1 MAVLP
6 PPRAQAL
13 KGRRNQELRILRST
27 NLRADSPIW
36 PTSGNSERATESL
49 KGALNFYDSIKPL
62 AISAYPVLLPEAG
75 KGSSNN
81 LNTPKNMIIRQ
92 LNRDMILHTLPLHP
106 VRSRDALMPQVL
118 RKPLILPTQSCHSCQ
133 RPADVP
139 VLCLGQEMGASSAPR
154 HIQSD
159 ISIYYQNDGGI
170 NGLLDEYRLAV
181 LDQNYDVIVFS
192 ETWHDS
198 RTISSYVFGASY
210 EVFRCDRIPTKSIKT
225 TGGGVLVAIDSRLEA
240 KMVEDDYLNTVEQVW
255 VAVQLDMAA
264 PCDEVVILGDF
275 NHMGIAWT
283 HIHSGFFQPDLE
295 SSTFHARAVK
305 LLDNYSIAT
314 LYQINGEVNENNR
327 SLDLCFV
334 SGRTTAPSICSA
346 PAPLVKDVAHHRPL
360 VIAVEDN
367 VMRDFFN
374 PPAVVSYDFHKADH
388 RSITEVLSNMD
399 WEHILDL
406 VDINSAAE
414 TFSHIMVYI
423 IDRHVPKKSVRSD
436 SRIPWMTNALR
447 SLKRCKKAAL
457 RSYTKH
463 RTLPLKFH
471 YVRLNNEY
479 KRISRYHFLRYQR
492 GIQRRLRSHP
502 KSFWSYVNEQR
513 KETGFP
519 SSMVF
524 NSESASTQQ
533 GICNLFSAKFASVF
547 EDEQLPVDVVTTA
560 ASNVPLANQ
569 SLGDIEVNVE
579 AISRAMS
586 KLKTSS
592 KPGPDGVPSM
602 ILKRNITWLLEPLS
616 LCSGTFPSC

>member
-1 MAVLP
+1 
-6 PPRAQAL
+6 
-13 KGRRNQELRILRST
+13 
-27 NLRADSPIW
+27 
-36 PTSGNSERATESL
+36 
-49 KGALNFYDSIKPL
+49 
-62 AISAYPVLLPEAG
+62 
-75 KGSSNN
+75 
-81 LNTPKNMIIRQ
+81 
-92 LNRDMILHTLPLHP
+92 
-106 VRSRDALMPQVL
+106 
-118 RKPLILPTQSCHSCQ
+118 
-133 RPADVP
+133 
-139 VLCLGQEMGASSAPR
+139 
-154 HIQSD
+154 
-159 ISIYYQNDGGI
+159 
-170 NGLLDEYRLAV
+170 
-181 LDQNYDVIVFS
+181 
-192 ETWHDS
+192 
-198 RTISSYVFGASY
+198 
-210 EVFRCDRIPTKSIKT
+210 
-225 TGGGVLVAIDSRLEA
+225 
-240 KMVEDDYLNTVEQVW
+240 MV
-255 VAVQLDMAA
+255 A
-264 PCDEVVILGDF
+264 PCDEVLILGDF
-275 NHMGIAWT
+275 NLTSIIWT
-283 HIHSGFFQPDLE
+283 PIHSSFFRLDLE
-295 SSTFHARAVK
+295 SFMFHAGAVK
-305 LLDNYSIAT
+305 LLDNSSIAT
-314 LYQINGEVNENNR
+314 LSQINDEVNENNR

-334 SGRTTAPSICSA
+334 SGHTTAPSICLV

-399 WEHILDL
+399 WEHILDP
-406 VDINSAAE
+406 VNINSAAE

-533 GICNLFSAKFASVF
+533 DICNLFSSKFPSVF
-547 EDEQLPVDVVTTA
+547 DDEQLPVDVVTTA
-560 ASNVPLANQ
+560 ASNDPLANQ

-579 AISRAMS
+579 VISRAIS
-586 KLKTSS
+586 KLKTLS
-592 KPGPDGVPSM
+592 KHGPDGVPSM
-602 ILKRNITWLLEPLS
+602 ILKKNITCLLEPLLQYLYQYQQY
-616 LCSGTFPSC
+616 LCADQHGFTAGRSTSTNLLCLTSYVTDRMIAGLQTDVIYTELSVAFDKLNHKIAIAKLDRLEVGGNLLDWFRSYLTGRQLVVA